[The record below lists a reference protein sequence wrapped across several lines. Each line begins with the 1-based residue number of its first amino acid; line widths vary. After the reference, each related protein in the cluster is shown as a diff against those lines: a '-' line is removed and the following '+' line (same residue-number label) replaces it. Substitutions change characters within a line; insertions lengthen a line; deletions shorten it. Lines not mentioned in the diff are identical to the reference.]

1 MRSFVF
7 VERISEVTD
16 VFARERNFKAV
27 SEAIGRDAG
36 VADISGY
43 TDYGRVW
50 REFLEQV
57 EDDLHPRATV
67 IVLGDARTNG
77 RDPRAD
83 VFAAIAE
90 RAGRTVGGLYGH
102 FASKEELLF
111 PESDARVQATL
122 DAIASRAPDEGPA
135 EVLLRALGEAADT
148 GDDMVSPL
156 AVLRTR
162 FIETVPAVRGHA
174 LQLQLDAQRRIARH
188 LAEAFP
194 DRLDQVSAA
203 ALTGA
208 FVGAASGALRALL
221 EGADHPTD
229 PATLKAAIRAAT
241 DVALAPWRQHMAGHR
256 SAQVPQ

>member
-1 MRSFVF
+1 MSLRDRKRARTRQALIDAATELF
-7 VERISEVTD
+7 ERKGYDETTI
-16 VFARERNFKAV
+16 
-27 SEAIGRDAG
+27 
-36 VADISGY
+36 ADIAAAAEIG
-43 TDYGRVW
+43 
-50 REFLEQV
+50 
-57 EDDLHPRATV
+57 
-67 IVLGDARTNG
+67 ART
-77 RDPRAD
+77 
-83 VFAAIAE
+83 FFS
-90 RAGRTVGGLYGH
+90 Y

-111 PESDARVQATL
+111 PEYDARVQATI
-122 DAIASRAPDEGPA
+122 DAIESRAPDEGPT

-221 EGADHPTD
+221 EGADQPAD